1 MTRERGGELV
11 GECTSAPRLGFCY
24 ASVTPT
30 SDGFRFILGRVAA
43 GLPRWNVTLL
53 AEPGGSYK
61 LGEVTEVQGQ
71 E

>member
-1 MTRERGGELV
+1 
-11 GECTSAPRLGFCY
+11 LGFCY

-30 SDGFRFILGRVAA
+30 GAGFRLILGRVGA

-53 AEPGGSYK
+53 AESDGSYK
-61 LGEVTEVQGQ
+61 LGEVTEVPGQ